1 MSKMTRWRRIAL
13 VRKLSSE
20 QAASAPG
27 GELAKF
33 ARGQRVPGSQL
44 AQQVR
49 EKCQEI
55 WDRQAASLSS
65 DVILEDVEED
75 GEGEEDLDSF
85 AGDLENLLEEDAQE
99 EARGESRSKL
109 KEAMRGSGSA
119 SGRQRALEAQRAEEL
134 EDEEAE
140 AAELRRMLMEGE

>member
-65 DVILEDVEED
+65 DVILED
-75 GEGEEDLDSF
+75 
-85 AGDLENLLEEDAQE
+85 AQE